1 MYLPHPQ
8 TDQISLPNVLS
19 VLGDPTRLAI
29 VAELARKDDGPV
41 TCSHF
46 LDICSKTNLSY
57 HLAKLRESGV
67 THTEASGTSRF
78 TTLRRADLDR
88 RFPGLLDSVLAGTG
102 DLASPAVEKA
112 GNAQSA

>member
-29 VAELARKDDGPV
+29 VAELARKEDGPV
-41 TCSHF
+41 ACSHF

-57 HLAKLRESGV
+57 HLAKLREAGV
-67 THTEASGTSRF
+67 TLTEAAGTSRF
-78 TTLRRADLDR
+78 TTLRRADLDA
-88 RFPGLLDSVLAGTG
+88 RFPGLLESVLAGAG
-102 DLASPAVEKA
+102 GLALPALEKA
-112 GNAQSA
+112 ETAQSA